1 MILNFRKTC
10 QRHTR
15 IPSISIEPAKP
26 PDESVNFTP
35 SPTRSCGTGHQ
46 RRASGSV
53 TTPQHQ
59 SAAAAAS
66 HTAAASCAHRRPSM
80 PQTKRTCQQPTFV
93 HQDELWLT
101 QTQRHANRSPPPV
114 TRGLLNNNADSP
126 TDDEDD
132 SSSSLTTGSSIHR
145 SVSEKSGSCGG
156 GGGSSSS
163 SSRNRGPGLRRP
175 SAPHM
180 HSTPNVYHG
189 RRRESGGSAGGGSPT
204 NAAGLPPT
212 LGGAGMSRVNTL
224 SEGEL
229 LDVAI
234 LPIFQKLLTERRA
247 HDSLSSSSSHHH
259 HHRHPHNAHPQ
270 QHPPHHHNRASIA
283 SCPNIAVKCD
293 IVEYL

>member
-1 MILNFRKTC
+1 MFDKNC
-10 QRHTR
+10 
-15 IPSISIEPAKP
+15 
-26 PDESVNFTP
+26 
-35 SPTRSCGTGHQ
+35 
-46 RRASGSV
+46 
-53 TTPQHQ
+53 
-59 SAAAAAS
+59 
-66 HTAAASCAHRRPSM
+66 
-80 PQTKRTCQQPTFV
+80 FV
-93 HQDELWLT
+93 CTL
-101 QTQRHANRSPPPV
+101 
-114 TRGLLNNNADSP
+114 
-126 TDDEDD
+126 EDD
-132 SSSSLTTGSSIHR
+132 SSSSLTTGSSMHR

-156 GGGSSSS
+156 GGGASS

-204 NAAGLPPT
+204 NAPGLPPS

-247 HDSLSSSSSHHH
+247 HDSSLSSASQQ
-259 HHRHPHNAHPQ
+259 HHRHPHNAHSQ